1 MYCQKCGSENLENA
15 AMCQSCG
22 GVFVYSK
29 PARTSGM
36 ALTSMILSISSFPL
50 LGVFGIVWIIGLVF
64 GIIAL
69 NRINRSGG
77 QLRGKSFA
85 ITGIAVSAAGLAV
98 LLTCVGVL
106 LFFTSAKTISLS
118 KKLKMHTAAATPAN
132 IGQKPSIKGWVCI
145 QNDKTNSIDN
155 CTETLFTPG
164 QFEANDLTIT
174 MGMTCGPEGQK
185 PVEASWQFA
194 DKKDKA
200 DTYNFTIT
208 VPMGQ
213 STLTTNKT
221 IIYEGKEQKVFEDKQ
236 IKIYI
241 KPEK

>member
-29 PARTSGM
+29 PTRTSGM
-36 ALTSMILSISSFPL
+36 AITSMILSISSFPL

-85 ITGIAVSAAGLAV
+85 ITGIAVSASGLAV
-98 LLTCVGVL
+98 LLTIIGSLL
-106 LFFTSAKTISLS
+106 LFNSAKTISLN
-118 KKLKMHTAAATPAN
+118 KKFKMHTTAATPAE
-132 IGQKPSIKGWVCI
+132 IGQRPSVKGWVCI
-145 QNDKTNSIDN
+145 QNDKTNSM
-155 CTETLFTPG
+155 E
-164 QFEANDLTIT
+164 
-174 MGMTCGPEGQK
+174 CGPEGQK
-185 PVEASWQFA
+185 PVNASWQFTG
-194 DKKDKA
+194 KKGKTDV
-200 DTYNFTIT
+200 YNFTIT
-208 VPMGQ
+208 VPIGQ
-213 STLTTNKT
+213 STLTTNNT
-221 IIYEGKEQKVFEDKQ
+221 IIYDGKEQKVFEDKQ

>member
-29 PARTSGM
+29 PTRTSGM
-36 ALTSMILSISSFPL
+36 AITSMILSISSFPL

-69 NRINRSGG
+69 NRITRSGG

-85 ITGIAVSAAGLAV
+85 ITGIAVSASGLAV
-98 LLTCVGVL
+98 LLTFIGVL
-106 LFFTSAKTISLS
+106 LFFNSAKTISLS
-118 KKLKMHTAAATPAN
+118 KKLKMHTAAATPAE
-132 IGQKPSIKGWVCI
+132 IGQKPSVKGWVCI

-155 CTETLFTPG
+155 CSEALFTPG
-164 QFEANDLTIT
+164 QFDANDSTIT
-174 MGMTCGPEGQK
+174 MSMECGPEDQK
-185 PVEASWQFA
+185 PVNASWQFTG
-194 DKKDKA
+194 KKDKA
-200 DTYNFTIT
+200 DIYNFTIT
-208 VPMGQ
+208 VPIGQ
-213 STLTTNKT
+213 STLSTNNT
-221 IIYEGKEQKVFEDKQ
+221 IIYSGKEQPVFEDKKV
-236 IKIYI
+236 KIYI